1 MGDSKVLFTGG
12 GHSGGH
18 AKGKKKFNFCRYP
31 QASTS
36 KDPDAM
42 DVDRLAVEIQRL
54 SFEEQKVL
62 MEKGLCF
69 GCKKPGHFIYNCPD
83 RKKKNPPKAR
93 NGYKGKGKPKVR
105 ATFTPI
111 CALVNE
117 LLDGEM
123 AEFQDLADKEG
134 LIADNDEGGPEE
146 DDMDF

>member
-1 MGDSKVLFTGG
+1 
-12 GHSGGH
+12 
-18 AKGKKKFNFCRYP
+18 
-31 QASTS
+31 
-36 KDPDAM
+36 M
-42 DVDRLAVEIQRL
+42 DVDRLAVEIQCL

-93 NGYKGKGKPKVR
+93 NGYKGKGKPKVC
-105 ATFTPI
+105 ATFTQI
-111 CALVNE
+111 RALVNE
-117 LLDGEM
+117 LSDGEM

-134 LIADNDEGGPEE
+134 LIVDDDEGGPEK